1 MIVVIF
7 LLLYFSMRQIS
18 IASLRSL
25 FSFQKAVTS
34 VTGSFKPSGLFPPA
48 LQK

>member
-34 VTGSFKPSGLFPPA
+34 LLPYI
-48 LQK
+48 